1 MKEQSL
7 GQKLGKRTWTTAKL
21 AAQLGVAAATRQL
34 NIELPQSS
42 EQAVAKAIKLAEQF
56 DGMKG
61 LMLKFGQMAS
71 YLNSGLPPEAQQIM
85 AKLQA
90 AGTAMPYAT
99 VEHQIVDAL
108 GAPVSELFE
117 HFEQDAFA
125 AASIGQVHRAT
136 YNGQPVAVKVQYP
149 GIKRIIEADLKNV
162 GLFSQILFVGT
173 QMDSD
178 GFADEL
184 RTRLMEECDY
194 QLEARRQT
202 IIGEHWRKQPFS
214 TVPRVVP
221 ERSATTVMTT
231 HFEAG
236 TDFYRYK
243 DEAPEISRENSS
255 LAIFR
260 NVFGGIF
267 RHGFFNGDPHPG
279 NYLFREDGTVVFLD
293 FGCVKVFPDQL
304 LLHWKGMAKSIL
316 DQNFAAFKTHVHAL
330 GMVGNPKKFD
340 WEWQWDLMRHVYE
353 PFRSTTPY
361 RYSREYVK
369 ESYTRLLWENENK
382 RHACMPPPMLF
393 VNRLQWGLNSIMA
406 DLGAQAIYADIFREA
421 VESPVER
428 LPGLSP

>member
-1 MKEQSL
+1 MKDGSL
-7 GQKLGKRTWTTAKL
+7 GDKLGKRTWNTAKL
-21 AAQLGVAAATRQL
+21 AAQLGFAAATRQL
-34 NIELPQSS
+34 NIDLPQSS
-42 EQAVAKAIKLAEQF
+42 EDAVAKAIKLAEQF

-71 YLNSGLPPEAQQIM
+71 YLNTGLPPEAQQIL

-108 GAPVSELFE
+108 GAPVTDLFE
-117 HFEQDAFA
+117 SFEQEAFA

-149 GIKRIIEADLKNV
+149 GIQRIIEADLKNV
-162 GLFSQILFVGT
+162 GLFSQLLFVGT
-173 QMDSD
+173 KMDSE

-184 RTRLMEECDY
+184 RSRLLEECDY
-194 QLEARRQT
+194 PLEARRQQ
-202 IIGEHWRKQPFS
+202 IIGNDWNRQPFS
-214 TVPRVVP
+214 AVPLVVG
-221 ERSATTVMTT
+221 ERSATTVLTT
-231 HFEAG
+231 VFESGA
-236 TDFYRYK
+236 DFYRYTANAS
-243 DEAPEISRENSS
+243 EESRRNSS

-279 NYLFREDGTVVFLD
+279 NYLFRDDGTVVFLD

-304 LLHWKGMAKSIL
+304 LMNWKGMAKSIL
-316 DQNFAAFKTHVHAL
+316 DQNFTHFKEHVHAL

-340 WEWQWDLMRHVYE
+340 WEWQWELMRHVYE
-353 PFRSTTPY
+353 PFRSTRPY
-361 RYSREYVK
+361 RYHRDYVK
-369 ESYTRLLWENENK
+369 ESYKRLLWENENK

-406 DLGAQAIYADIFREA
+406 DLGAEAIYADIFREA
-421 VESPVER
+421 VESTVER
-428 LPGLSP
+428 LPGLA